1 MIFYGI
7 ISMKVEVSNGELVD
21 KYTILLIKSNKILDL
36 IKQKNIQSELKEIAP
51 LIESL
56 NLSKTIIDELL
67 ETNNMLWE
75 IEEVIRIKEKKQE
88 FDVEFIELARNV
100 YKTNTIRFNQKT
112 KINILTESKIIE
124 EKSH

>member
-75 IEEVIRIKEKKQE
+75 IEEVIRVKEKKQE

>member
-1 MIFYGI
+1 
-7 ISMKVEVSNGELVD
+7 MKVEVSNGELVD

-36 IKQKNIQSELKEIAP
+36 IKQKNIQLELKEIAP